1 MGCTGTFNSDMKIM
15 STCHCHSKFV
25 KPWKAGWR
33 LPPRCHILFALRT
46 AKRKFCPRDPS
57 GPEELRLKNDHF
69 HNALCHSV
77 CNIRTVRALHNVHSC
92 SPERHEQH
100 ILCVGRQLWADL
112 HPLKPLW
119 AAPSSDADVHVV
131 QLGSSLSSSG
141 SCNARSHIRLQQLPN
156 IPCGGKRVARACGCR
171 Q

>member
-1 MGCTGTFNSDMKIM
+1 MPLPQQICETMESRVET
-15 STCHCHSKFV
+15 STALPHSVCIKNC
-25 KPWKAGWR
+25 KAQ
-33 LPPRCHILFALRT
+33 ILSSG
-46 AKRKFCPRDPS
+46 S
-57 GPEELRLKNDHF
+57 GPEELRLKNDNF

-77 CNIRTVRALHNVHSC
+77 CNIRTGSALHNVHSC

-131 QLGSSLSSSG
+131 QLGSSRASSG